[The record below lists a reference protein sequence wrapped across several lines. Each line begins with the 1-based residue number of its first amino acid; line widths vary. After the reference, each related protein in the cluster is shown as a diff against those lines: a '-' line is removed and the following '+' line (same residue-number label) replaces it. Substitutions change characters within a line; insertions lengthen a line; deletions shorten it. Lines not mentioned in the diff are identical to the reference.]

1 MRAKVKRLTSP
12 HFLLIGIWLAVV
24 ATPGLSRSVAR
35 PVLLVVNQ
43 RDRNVSIIDPVAAH
57 QIATVPEGETMGHG
71 HEIAVSP
78 DGRTAYLPIYS
89 DVGLGQPGID
99 GHEMLVIDI
108 PTRKVIAHVEFGHP
122 VRPHCPVYDRVSGL
136 LYVTTEL
143 DNSVAIVDPHSLKV
157 VGTIP
162 TGQPQSHMLTISHD
176 GRRGYTSNASPSTVS
191 VLDMNTRKTVSI
203 IPDTGQAQRVSVSN
217 DDTMVFVPDQT
228 KPRLAIIDTSTNKIK
243 TRLALPSPGYA
254 TTPTLDG
261 RWLLVALKTANKL
274 AVVDLKTQQVVRTID
289 VPAGPQEIVMRPD
302 GKVAYV
308 SCIRVDKVVVV
319 DIANWTVKGT
329 VTAGDGA
336 DGLAWAP

>member
-1 MRAKVKRLTSP
+1 MKRWTWP
-12 HFLLIGIWLAVV
+12 HFLLIGMCLTVVV
-24 ATPGLSRSVAR
+24 APGSSQSVATS
-35 PVLLVVNQ
+35 VLLVVNQ
-43 RDRNVSIIDPVAAH
+43 RDRNVSIIDPVAAR
-57 QIATVPEGETMGHG
+57 QIATVPEGETKGHG

-108 PTRKVIAHVEFGHP
+108 ATRKVTGHVEFGHP

-143 DNSVAIVDPHSLKV
+143 DNSVTIVDPHSLKV

-162 TGQPQSHMLTISHD
+162 TGQPQSHMLAISHD
-176 GRRGYTSNASPSTVS
+176 GRRGYTSNASPSTIS
-191 VLDMNTRKTVSI
+191 VLDLSTRKTEAI
-203 IPDTGQAQRVSVSN
+203 IPDTGQAQRVSISN

-243 TRLALPSPGYA
+243 TWVALPSPGYA
-254 TTPTLDG
+254 STPTLDG

-274 AVVDLKTQQVVRTID
+274 AVVDLERQQVVRTID

-319 DIANWTVKGT
+319 DIANWTVQAI
-329 VTAGDGA
+329 VTAGNGA
-336 DGLAWAP
+336 DGLAWVP

>member
-1 MRAKVKRLTSP
+1 VKRWTSS
-12 HFLLIGIWLAVV
+12 HFLLIGMCLTIVV
-24 ATPGLSRSVAR
+24 APGSSQSVATS
-35 PVLLVVNQ
+35 VLLVVNQ
-43 RDRNVSIIDPVAAH
+43 RDRDVSIIDPVAAP
-57 QIATVPEGETMGHG
+57 QIATVPEGETKGHG
-71 HEIAVSP
+71 HEITVSP
-78 DGRTAYLPIYS
+78 DGLTAYLPIYS

-108 PTRKVIAHVEFGHP
+108 RTRKVTAHIEFGHP

-143 DNSVAIVDPHSLKV
+143 DNSVTIVDPHSLKV

-162 TGQPQSHMLTISHD
+162 TGQPQSHMLAISHD

-191 VLDMNTRKTVSI
+191 VLDMSTRKTEAI
-203 IPDTGQAQRVSVSN
+203 IPDTGQAQRVSISN
-217 DDTMVFVPDQT
+217 DDSMVFVPDQT

-243 TRLALPSPGYA
+243 TWLALPSPGFA
-254 TTPTLDG
+254 STPTLDG

-274 AVVDLKTQQVVRTID
+274 AVVDLETQQVVRTID

-319 DIANWTVKGT
+319 DIANWTVQAI

>member
-1 MRAKVKRLTSP
+1 MGKLTAL
-12 HFLLIGIWLAVV
+12 HFLLVGGVCLAIV
-24 ATPGLSRSVAR
+24 ASGQTESISK

-43 RDRNVSIIDPVAAH
+43 RDRNVSVIDPVAAE
-57 QIATVPEGETMGHG
+57 QMATVPEGDTMGHG
-71 HEIAVSP
+71 HEIVVSP

-108 PTRKVIAHVEFGHP
+108 PARKVTAHIDFGRP
-122 VRPHCPVYDRVSGL
+122 VRPHCPVYDRVSDL

-143 DNSVAIVDPHSLKV
+143 ENSVTIIDPRTLKL

-162 TGQPQSHMLTISHD
+162 TGQPQSHMLVISHD
-176 GRRGYTSNASPSTVS
+176 GRRGYTSNASASTVS
-191 VLDMNTRKTVSI
+191 VLDMTARKTVAI
-203 IPDTGQAQRVSVSN
+203 IPDTGQAQRVSISN

-243 TRLALPSPGYA
+243 SWLALPSPGYA

-261 RWLLVALKTANKL
+261 RSLLVALKTTNKL
-274 AVVDLKTQQVVRTID
+274 AVVDLETQQIVHTIE
-289 VPAGPQEIVMRPD
+289 VPPGPQEIVMRPD

-308 SCIRVDKVVVV
+308 SCIRVNKVAVV
-319 DIANWTVKGT
+319 DLANWQVQKIII
-329 VTAGDGA
+329 AGDGA

>member
-1 MRAKVKRLTSP
+1 MRAVVKRRTSTL
-12 HFLLIGIWLAVV
+12 FLLIGICLAALLAPGLRPSV
-24 ATPGLSRSVAR
+24 AT

-43 RDRNVSIIDPVAAH
+43 RDRNVSIIDPIAARE
-57 QIATVPEGETMGHG
+57 IATVPEGETMGHG

-108 PTRKVIAHVEFGHP
+108 RARKVTGRVEFNHP

-143 DNSVAIVDPHSLKV
+143 DNSVAIVDPRSLKV

-191 VLDMNTRKTVSI
+191 VLDMSTRKVEAI
-203 IPDTGQAQRVSVSN
+203 IPDTGQAQRVAISN

-243 TRLALPSPGYA
+243 TWLALPSPGYA

-274 AVVDLKTQQVVRTID
+274 AVVDLETQQVVRTID

-319 DIANWTVKGT
+319 DLATWTVQAI
-329 VTAGDGA
+329 VTAGNGA
-336 DGLAWAP
+336 DGVAWVP

>member
-1 MRAKVKRLTSP
+1 MKRWTWT
-12 HFLLIGIWLAVV
+12 HFLIIGMCLIVVV
-24 ATPGLSRSVAR
+24 AAGSSQSVATS
-35 PVLLVVNQ
+35 VLLVVNQ
-43 RDRNVSIIDPVAAH
+43 RDRNVSIIDPVTAH

-108 PTRKVIAHVEFGHP
+108 ATRKVTGHIEFGHP

-143 DNSVAIVDPHSLKV
+143 DNSVTIVDPHRLKV
-157 VGTIP
+157 VGTIL
-162 TGQPQSHMLTISHD
+162 TGQPQSHMLAISHD
-176 GRRGYTSNASPSTVS
+176 GRHGYTSNASPSSIS
-191 VLDMNTRKTVSI
+191 VLDLSSRKTEAI
-203 IPDTGQAQRVSVSN
+203 IPDTGQAQRVSISN
-217 DDTMVFVPDQT
+217 DDSKVFVPDQT

-243 TRLALPSPGYA
+243 TWVALPSPGYA
-254 TTPTLDG
+254 STPTLDG
-261 RWLLVALKTANKL
+261 RWLLVALKTVNKL
-274 AVVDLKTQQVVRTID
+274 AVVDLEKQRVVRTID

-319 DIANWTVKGT
+319 DIANWTVQAT
-329 VTAGDGA
+329 VTAGNGA
-336 DGLAWAP
+336 DGLAWVP